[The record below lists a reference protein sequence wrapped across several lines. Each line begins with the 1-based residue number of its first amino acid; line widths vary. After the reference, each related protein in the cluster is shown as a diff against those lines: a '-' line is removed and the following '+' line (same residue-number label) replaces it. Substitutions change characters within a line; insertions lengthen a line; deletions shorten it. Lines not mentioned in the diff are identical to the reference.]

1 MLAIQIAKINNTC
14 VCLDKKVYNPIR
26 TINGVDFYELP
37 INDSERKHISII
49 HYSQNNPNSIKSV
62 FDNNQKLYNEIK
74 STDINLFYCK
84 IDFWI
89 KKIKQK
95 AYLKLK
101 VEQVI
106 QKDFIGTNSYCQINI
121 VQKNIEVYDTLQ
133 FFFPTKKIGFLVFFI
148 EFISQLFV

>member
-101 VEQVI
+101 VEQ
-106 QKDFIGTNSYCQINI
+106 
-121 VQKNIEVYDTLQ
+121 TLTVKLIL
-133 FFFPTKKIGFLVFFI
+133 FKKISKFMTPCNFSFQQKKLDF
-148 EFISQLFV
+148 